1 MRLPRALLYATVLGL
16 LAAGPARLAVG
27 STSEAEYTAT
37 RKKLHAAAVG
47 SRAEYQKLRQ
57 STPRQ
62 ALEVKGIVTGIITSN
77 GAITVLLRLDDNE
90 TIELKAAGPREELRT
105 GARLA
110 LIVSGDG
117 PGTPSIQAG
126 IWDLPPA
133 PLAAVPEPAEVAA
146 PERPAALS
154 GRGLDQLSR
163 CQRAI
168 STLNPRL
175 HADQV
180 NLIANNITQFSS
192 YHGVDPYLI
201 VAIIGAESRFN
212 PNARSYKGAM
222 GLGQLM
228 PSTAAGMGVQ
238 HPYDPTENLA
248 AAVALIRSHLN
259 KYSGDPNQVALAL
272 AAYNAGSG
280 AVRKY
285 GGVPPYRETR
295 NYIWKVYEYYCWMHG
310 LTPEKRR

>member
-27 STSEAEYTAT
+27 STSEAEYRAT
-37 RKKLHAAAVG
+37 RKKLRAAAVG
-47 SRAEYQKLRQ
+47 SRGEYQKLRQ

-90 TIELKAAGPREELRT
+90 TIELKAAEPREELRT

-146 PERPAALS
+146 PERPA
-154 GRGLDQLSR
+154 
-163 CQRAI
+163 
-168 STLNPRL
+168 TL
-175 HADQV
+175 
-180 NLIANNITQFSS
+180 
-192 YHGVDPYLI
+192 
-201 VAIIGAESRFN
+201 
-212 PNARSYKGAM
+212 
-222 GLGQLM
+222 
-228 PSTAAGMGVQ
+228 PSIQ
-238 HPYDPTENLA
+238 
-248 AAVALIRSHLN
+248 
-259 KYSGDPNQVALAL
+259 
-272 AAYNAGSG
+272 
-280 AVRKY
+280 
-285 GGVPPYRETR
+285 
-295 NYIWKVYEYYCWMHG
+295 
-310 LTPEKRR
+310 